1 MAQFK
6 KQTTNQ
12 MVKDISADAEKF
24 LKKREEQRSYSIQQ
38 KILQGLVNEYRNHS
52 NYEAVELKAKLLNMF
67 YSTGIQA
74 INMVVNRIMSIKD
87 IDEVLN
93 EEKYSKK
100 LIDTIA
106 ELNLSDGNTRN
117 NYSFATKYCALHQPK
132 KYPIYDSIVA
142 AIFISLLKQGK
153 LPPYQLK
160 KGKKAE
166 NHKLQEGFLPKKTQK
181 NKIHID

>member
-38 KILQGLVNEYRNHS
+38 KILQGLVNEYRDHS

-100 LIDTIA
+100 PTCR
-106 ELNLSDGNTRN
+106 SRW
-117 NYSFATKYCALHQPK
+117 
-132 KYPIYDSIVA
+132 V
-142 AIFISLLKQGK
+142 
-153 LPPYQLK
+153 
-160 KGKKAE
+160 
-166 NHKLQEGFLPKKTQK
+166 
-181 NKIHID
+181 